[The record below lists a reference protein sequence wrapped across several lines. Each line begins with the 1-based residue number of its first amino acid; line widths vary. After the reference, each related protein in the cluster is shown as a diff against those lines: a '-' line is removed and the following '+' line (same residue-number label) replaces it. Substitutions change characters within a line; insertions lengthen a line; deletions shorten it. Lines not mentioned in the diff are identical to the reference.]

1 MRKLSLYALTAL
13 AGAAAL
19 WLLIAAPRI
28 ELAQDRL
35 ASAQGKIKAAE
46 LLDEN
51 RLAVIQAQ
59 AGQLS
64 SMLQAETKN
73 RELLAQLASQSRAHT
88 AALQELKQNDEAIYD
103 YLRQPVPDALGRLYQ
118 RPEATDP
125 SSYRAAQTVSADTVH
140 ASGAPS
146 AANK

>member
-1 MRKLSLYALTAL
+1 MRSLIFYVLAALL
-13 AGAAAL
+13 AG
-19 WLLIAAPRI
+19 WLVWSLIASPRI

-35 ASAQGKIKAAE
+35 ASAQEKIKAAE
-46 LLDEN
+46 QLDEN

-64 SMLQAETKN
+64 NMLQAETKN

-88 AALQELKQNDEAIYD
+88 AALQELKRNDATITE
-103 YLRQPVPDALGRLYQ
+103 YLRSPVPAALGRLYQ
-118 RPEATDP
+118 RPETADP
-125 SSYRAAQTVSADTVH
+125 SRYRAAKAVSADTVH

-146 AANK
+146 TTSK